1 MQNRI
6 FETWSIKGTRFLS
19 VPADQGVR
27 IIDQAGNN
35 YGTWFS
41 VDEFKD
47 FSDIRALGFKVFES
61 SKAERAKIFSKV
73 KSIRLIKKEMIC

>member
-41 VDEFKD
+41 VDEFKKRCAKD
-47 FSDIRALGFKVFES
+47 GRVALALNDCVIRISV
-61 SKAERAKIFSKV
+61 I
-73 KSIRLIKKEMIC
+73 INH